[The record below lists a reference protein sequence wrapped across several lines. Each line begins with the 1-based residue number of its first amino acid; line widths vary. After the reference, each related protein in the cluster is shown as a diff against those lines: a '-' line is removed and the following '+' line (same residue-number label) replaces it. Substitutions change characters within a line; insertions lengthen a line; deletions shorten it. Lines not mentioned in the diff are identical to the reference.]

1 LVYNSSVNS
10 ATSKE
15 RIPFIA
21 AIFILLT
28 FSALA
33 RLFYL
38 QVLHYSDYKAVAAAQ
53 HSLKDTIPAKRGQIF
68 AYDTISNTPFLL
80 ASSETLNL
88 VYINP
93 KEIDD
98 KENTLTTLS
107 GIIGISKDDLEP
119 KCDPS
124 QVYVILKHKLSKDE
138 SDKITAANLK
148 GVYLQPENWRFYPEN
163 SLAASLLGYVDNSGE
178 GNYGIEQHFN
188 DILKG
193 QDGHLNEETD
203 AGGVKIAFGTDGST
217 PAVNG
222 SDVYLT
228 IDRYIQ
234 GEAEKVLDDTVSKYS
249 ADGGSVIV
257 MDKTTGR
264 ILAMANA
271 PTFDPNK
278 YTDVKDYS
286 VFKNKAATDLYEP
299 GSIFKA
305 VTMSSGLD
313 SGKITPATT
322 FTDYGYVV
330 VDGTKISNA
339 LPKVYGVSTMSFI
352 LEQSLNTGTTFIEQT
367 MGKSIFYNYI
377 KKFGFGKTTGT
388 EFDGETGGIVNKPDD
403 VDDHT
408 YATMSFGQSIS
419 VTPLQMI
426 QAYATIANGGKM
438 MQPNIIDKTVDA
450 NGKVTKT
457 ANKVVG
463 TPISEK
469 TASEVTQ
476 MLINTVDKGEGHQA
490 AVKGYKIA
498 GKTGTAQVVKAD
510 GTGYEANKNIGS
522 FIGYP
527 VADGANFV
535 VMSKIDNP
543 KGVQWAESTAAP
555 VVGTM
560 LDFLLKY
567 YQIPP
572 TESVN

>member
-1 LVYNSSVNS
+1 LVYNSHVNS
-10 ATSKE
+10 KTSRE
-15 RIPFIA
+15 RIPLIA

-38 QVLHYSDYKAVAAAQ
+38 QVMHYGDYKALAVAQ
-53 HSLKDTIPAKRGQIF
+53 HLLKDTIPSKRGQIF
-68 AYDTISNTPFLL
+68 AYDTISGTPFLL

-88 VYINP
+88 VYIDP
-93 KEIDD
+93 KEIV
-98 KENTLTTLS
+98 N
-107 GIIGISKDDLEP
+107 KDDTITQLANILSMNKEDLSP
-119 KCDPS
+119 KFDTS
-124 QVYVILKHKLSKDE
+124 QVYVILKHKLSQDE

-148 GVYLQPENWRFYPEN
+148 GVYLQPENWRFYPEGT
-163 SLAASLLGYVDNSGE
+163 LAAAVLGYVDGTGN
-178 GNYGIEQHFN
+178 GNYGIEQYFDN
-188 DILKG
+188 ILRGK
-193 QDGHLNEETD
+193 DGYLNEETD
-203 AGGVKIAFGTDGST
+203 ANGIKIAFGSDGST
-217 PAVNG
+217 QAVNG
-222 SDVYLT
+222 SDIYLT

-234 GEAEKVLDDTVSKYS
+234 AEAETVLDATVSKYS
-249 ADGGSVIV
+249 ADSGSLIV
-257 MDKTTGR
+257 MDKTTGK

-271 PTFDPNK
+271 PTFDPNN

-286 VFKNKAATDLYEP
+286 VFKNRAVTDLYEP

-305 VTMSSGLD
+305 VTMSAGLD

-339 LPKVYGVSTMSFI
+339 LPKVYGVCSMSFI
-352 LEQSLNTGTTFIEQT
+352 LEQSLNTGTTFIEQ
-367 MGKSIFYNYI
+367 MIGKNTLYNYI
-377 KKFGFGKTTGT
+377 KKFGFGDLTGIPF
-388 EFDGETGGIVNKPDD
+388 EGEAAGIVNKPGD

-419 VTPLQMI
+419 ATPLQMI

-438 MQPNIIDKTVDA
+438 MQPIIVDKTVDA
-450 NGKVTKT
+450 NGKVQKT
-457 ANKVVG
+457 PSKEVRTVV
-463 TPISEK
+463 SEK

-476 MLINTVDKGEGHQA
+476 MLINVVDKGEGHQA

-510 GTGYEANKNIGS
+510 GTGYETNKNIGS
-522 FIGYP
+522 FVGYP

-535 VMSKIDNP
+535 VLAKIDNP
-543 KGVQWAESTAAP
+543 KGVQWAETTAAP